1 MHSNQANQPVSARQI
16 ARRPRGR
23 RALLAG
29 SVCLAIASVAATPV
43 SRLAP
48 SAGNGAP
55 PAVDAAATLDAVIAL
70 VDSGHFARAGRVI
83 DAALARPGLDRGAA
97 DALRFER
104 ERMRRI
110 LLDFTLEA
118 GQVQE
123 RVRRQIPDLTDAE
136 FEAWDAAGLF
146 ERMTI
151 DGQTLYFNRSPWN
164 LFRLSDSALARRA
177 NQQPLSEGP
186 MESPNAHHHAVVEA
200 AQASADASVL
210 PRRVRVT
217 QSLTVDADAVPA
229 GETVRAWIPY
239 PRAIKGLQEDITLL
253 ESQPGSPRIAP
264 ESTLQRTVYME
275 RPAVAGE
282 PTEFSIS
289 YELTRYA
296 QHHRIDPARV
306 VRAAATPELEPY
318 LAEQAPHVVF
328 SEDLR
333 EFSRRVVGDET
344 NPYRIAQKLFAAVDD
359 IPWAGAREYSTISN
373 ISDYAL
379 KAGHADCGQQTLL
392 LITLLRLNG
401 IPARWQSG
409 MVFSDGDYDNLHDWG
424 LVYLAP
430 YGWVPMD
437 VTTGRFEQAPGIE
450 WFYLGGVDAYRIA
463 FNDEWG
469 TPFEP
474 AKAHYRSETVDSQ
487 RGEAEWEGGN
497 LYFDQW
503 DYGFEAKVLH
513 TLN

>member
-1 MHSNQANQPVSARQI
+1 
-16 ARRPRGR
+16 
-23 RALLAG
+23 
-29 SVCLAIASVAATPV
+29 
-43 SRLAP
+43 
-48 SAGNGAP
+48 
-55 PAVDAAATLDAVIAL
+55 L

-110 LLDFTLEA
+110 LLDFTLDA

-253 ESQPGSPRIAP
+253 ESQPGSPRLAP
-264 ESTLQRTVYME
+264 ESTWQRTVYME

-296 QHHRIDPARV
+296 QHYRIDPARV

-379 KAGHADCGQQTLL
+379 KAGHADC
-392 LITLLRLNG
+392 
-401 IPARWQSG
+401 
-409 MVFSDGDYDNLHDWG
+409 
-424 LVYLAP
+424 
-430 YGWVPMD
+430 
-437 VTTGRFEQAPGIE
+437 
-450 WFYLGGVDAYRIA
+450 
-463 FNDEWG
+463 
-469 TPFEP
+469 
-474 AKAHYRSETVDSQ
+474 
-487 RGEAEWEGGN
+487 
-497 LYFDQW
+497 
-503 DYGFEAKVLH
+503 
-513 TLN
+513 